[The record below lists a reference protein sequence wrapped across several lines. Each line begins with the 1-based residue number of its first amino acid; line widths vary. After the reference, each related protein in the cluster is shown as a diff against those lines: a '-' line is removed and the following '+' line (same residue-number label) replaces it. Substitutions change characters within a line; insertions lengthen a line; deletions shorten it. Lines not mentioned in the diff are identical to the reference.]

1 MALKWG
7 AVIPTMGLVSLDG
20 AKIHELDL
28 VPHEEFVVV
37 RIRLF
42 ASSSIDGKTAWPV
55 YLVIAAEKNGADI
68 RSA

>member
-1 MALKWG
+1 LALKWG
-7 AVIPTMGLVSLDG
+7 AVIPTMGLVPLDG
-20 AKIHELDL
+20 GKIHELDL

-42 ASSSIDGKTAWPV
+42 ASSSIDGKGGMPV
-55 YLVIAAEKNGADI
+55 YLVVAGEENSPDI

>member
-1 MALKWG
+1 LALKWG

-42 ASSSIDGKTAWPV
+42 ASSSIDGKGGMPV
-55 YLVIAAEKNGADI
+55 YLVVAGEENGPDI